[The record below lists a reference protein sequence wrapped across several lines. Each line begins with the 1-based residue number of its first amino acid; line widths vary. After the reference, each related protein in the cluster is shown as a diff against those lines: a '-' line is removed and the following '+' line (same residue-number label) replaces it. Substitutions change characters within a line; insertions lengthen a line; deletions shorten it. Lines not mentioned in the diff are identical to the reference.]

1 MGVERYIVLVMNDVS
16 TIHRTTIEIEV
27 PAFEEAREALGTK
40 GYKETVNEALRA
52 VSRRE
57 QLRRGAE
64 RIRSGALGLTTPEEL
79 EELRK
84 PRS

>member
-1 MGVERYIVLVMNDVS
+1 MIDAV
-16 TIHRTTIEIEV
+16 TTHRTTIDIEV
-27 PAFEEAREALGTK
+27 PVFEEAREVLGTK
-40 GYKETVNEALRA
+40 GYKQTVNEALRV

-64 RIRSGALGLTTPEEL
+64 RIRSGALNLTTPEEL

-84 PRS
+84 PRF